1 MRSIV
6 KEKEV
11 MKKQVRAKEV
21 GVNIIDDYGRVDEE
35 IKKLTKIKDALREK
49 ILNQYGEGEHK
60 GNDYTINI
68 STTQSI
74 VLDPLKVAKTIGV
87 KEALKIASISVE
99 KARALMGAQVD
110 NCVSEVKESVR
121 IIVKKNA

>member
-21 GVNIIDDYGRVDEE
+21 EVNIIDDYGRIDEE

-49 ILNQYGEGEHK
+49 ILSQYGEGEHA
-60 GNDYTINI
+60 GNEYTINI

-74 VLDPLKVAKTIGV
+74 VLDPMKVAKEIGV

-99 KARALMGAQVD
+99 KARALMGA
-110 NCVSEVKESVR
+110 NIEKCISEVKESTR
-121 IIVKKNA
+121 INVKKNA

>member
-6 KEKEV
+6 KEKEA
-11 MKKQVRAKEV
+11 KKQVRQQV
-21 GVNIIDDYGRVDEE
+21 DNRNIIDEYGALDAE

-49 ILNQYGEGEHK
+49 ILNQFGEGEHA
-60 GNDYTINI
+60 GLQYTIQI

-74 VLDPLKVAKTIGV
+74 VLDPVKVAKEIGV

-99 KARALMGAQVD
+99 KARALMGV
-110 NCVSEVKESVR
+110 NVEKCISEVKESTRITVR
-121 IIVKKNA
+121 KNA